1 MEIYVVKQKDNVDQI
16 ARDFHIPVE
25 RLIRDNQ
32 LEYPY
37 RLAVGQALLIMGDNP
52 AGEKKRKGK
61 ISMLLAMLIRSSTGK
76 P

>member
-52 AGEKKRKGK
+52 AGEKE
-61 ISMLLAMLIRSSTGK
+61 S
-76 P
+76 